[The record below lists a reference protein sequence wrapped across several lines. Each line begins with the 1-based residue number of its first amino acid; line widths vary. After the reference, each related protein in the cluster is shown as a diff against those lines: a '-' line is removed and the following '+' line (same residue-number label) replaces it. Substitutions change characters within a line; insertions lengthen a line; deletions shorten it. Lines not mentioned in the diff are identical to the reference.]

1 MIKRGDIYF
10 IRDTRQSIGSE
21 QKADRPA
28 VIVSNDANNKHSGV
42 YEVVY
47 MTTQPKTDL
56 PTHFITSSALRTS
69 TVLCEQISSVYEER
83 IGEWIG
89 TLTPEE
95 MKQLDECLTVSV
107 GINTKTEKEP
117 AEMESLRQQL
127 AEMADRQQVAEKQAK
142 TYKGLQGYSD
152 ADFEAAAAVQKKNGR
167 YTMALYKQAGNS
179 IPVTIFESIF
189 RKIILGETAE
199 KEASNE

>member
-69 TVLCEQISSVYEER
+69 TVLCEQINSVYEER

-95 MKQLDECLTVSV
+95 MKQLDECLAVSV
-107 GINTKTEKEP
+107 GINTKAEK
-117 AEMESLRQQL
+117 SLRKWKACGSSWQKWQTGS
-127 AEMADRQQVAEKQAK
+127 RQQKSRHK
-142 TYKGLQGYSD
+142 HT
-152 ADFEAAAAVQKKNGR
+152 KKCMN
-167 YTMALYKQAGNS
+167 
-179 IPVTIFESIF
+179 FF
-189 RKIILGETAE
+189 
-199 KEASNE
+199 

>member
-1 MIKRGDIYF
+1 MNYCKRGSIFY

-21 QKADRPA
+21 QKADRTA

-56 PTHFITSSALRTS
+56 PTHFITTSALRPS
-69 TVLCEQISSVYEER
+69 TVLCEQISSVYEDR

-95 MKQLDECLTVSV
+95 MEKLDECLAISIGLDIDARQGV
-107 GINTKTEKEP
+107 IKDRCE
-117 AEMESLRQQL
+117 ESNAARQQA
-127 AEMADRQQVAEKQAK
+127 AEALEKQRAAER
-142 TYKGLQGYSD
+142 Q
-152 ADFEAAAAVQKKNGR
+152 AAA
-167 YTMALYKQAGNS
+167 YKEMYEFLLNK
-179 IPVTIFESIF
+179 
-189 RKIILGETAE
+189 RL
-199 KEASNE
+199 EA

>member
-95 MKQLDECLTVSV
+95 IKDTVYSGCYAKVCFNFYPYSKAQKGIACGLDSVLKMKDGENLGGHGNALGDWEDEIDQAVTD
-107 GINTKTEKEP
+107 
-117 AEMESLRQQL
+117 SLGDDYGDL
-127 AEMADRQQVAEKQAK
+127 
-142 TYKGLQGYSD
+142 L
-152 ADFEAAAAVQKKNGR
+152 
-167 YTMALYKQAGNS
+167 
-179 IPVTIFESIF
+179 
-189 RKIILGETAE
+189 
-199 KEASNE
+199 

>member
-28 VIVSNDANNKHSGV
+28 VIVSNDANNKYSGV

-107 GINTKTEKEP
+107 GINIKAEKEP
-117 AEMESLRQQL
+117 AEIESLRQQL
-127 AEMADRQQVAEKQAK
+127 AEMTNRQQAAEKYIADRIKEDKQ
-142 TYKGLQGYSD
+142 KGNNYD
-152 ADFEAAAAVQKKNGR
+152 YDFIE
-167 YTMALYKQAGNS
+167 
-179 IPVTIFESIF
+179 ID
-189 RKIILGETAE
+189 
-199 KEASNE
+199 KEAEHDSDRNIQKML

>member
-1 MIKRGDIYF
+1 MIKRGDIYY

-21 QKADRPA
+21 QRADRPA

-56 PTHFITSSALRTS
+56 PTHFITNSALKPS

-95 MKQLDECLTVSV
+95 MEMLNKCLAVSV
-107 GINTKTEKEP
+107 AIKPDAAP
-117 AEMESLRQQL
+117 AETESLRQQVAAAL
-127 AEMADRQQVAEKQAK
+127 EAQRAAEKQAA
-142 TYKGLQGYSD
+142 TYKEMYEFLL
-152 ADFEAAAAVQKKNGR
+152 N
-167 YTMALYKQAGNS
+167 KQ
-179 IPVTIFESIF
+179 
-189 RKIILGETAE
+189 LGA
-199 KEASNE
+199 

>member
-28 VIVSNDANNKHSGV
+28 VIISNDRNNNHSSV

-107 GINTKTEKEP
+107 GINTRQKK
-117 AEMESLRQQL
+117 SLRKWK
-127 AEMADRQQVAEKQAK
+127 AC
-142 TYKGLQGYSD
+142 GSSW
-152 ADFEAAAAVQKKNGR
+152 QKWQTGSR
-167 YTMALYKQAGNS
+167 
-179 IPVTIFESIF
+179 
-189 RKIILGETAE
+189 
-199 KEASNE
+199 

>member
-28 VIVSNDANNKHSGV
+28 VIISNDRNNNHSSV

-56 PTHFITSSALRTS
+56 PTHFIINSALRTS

-107 GINTKTEKEP
+107 GINIKAEKEP
-117 AEMESLRQQL
+117 AEIESLRQQV

-142 TYKGLQGYSD
+142 TYKEMYEFLLS
-152 ADFEAAAAVQKKNGR
+152 
-167 YTMALYKQAGNS
+167 KQ
-179 IPVTIFESIF
+179 
-189 RKIILGETAE
+189 LGT
-199 KEASNE
+199 KGK

>member
-107 GINTKTEKEP
+107 GAIMGGRN
-117 AEMESLRQQL
+117 
-127 AEMADRQQVAEKQAK
+127 
-142 TYKGLQGYSD
+142 GILQP
-152 ADFEAAAAVQKKNGR
+152 AVQQKNKNKRRSNCMGAKMLQR
-167 YTMALYKQAGNS
+167 GNRGGGSSWLCLYPPEQIRS
-179 IPVTIFESIF
+179 CFTITF
-189 RKIILGETAE
+189 
-199 KEASNE
+199 

>member
-107 GINTKTEKEP
+107 GIKP
-117 AEMESLRQQL
+117 AEIESLRQQV

-142 TYKGLQGYSD
+142 TYKEMYEFLLS
-152 ADFEAAAAVQKKNGR
+152 
-167 YTMALYKQAGNS
+167 KQ
-179 IPVTIFESIF
+179 
-189 RKIILGETAE
+189 LGT
-199 KEASNE
+199 KGK